1 MLFILLLLLLY
12 ARSNNNIIISYSLS
26 NNIIFICMYIP
37 LYINTRSNF
46 ICTRLHT
53 KLLYVHVPN
62 LQTRARTCIRLNR
75 PSKFSENRLKRS
87 FNVQTIKT
95 SKNSFLNFQKLSKT
109 FSFNVLTM
117 KILKIL
123 FTLSKKIIPAVNLSQ
138 TFRLKFTLL

>member
-1 MLFILLLLLLY
+1 MLFILLLLLY
-12 ARSNNNIIISYSLS
+12 ARSNNNIIISYTLS
-26 NNIIFICMYIP
+26 NINIFICMYIP

-75 PSKFSENRLKRS
+75 PSKFSENRLNVLLTSQQLKLRKIS
-87 FNVQTIKT
+87 F
-95 SKNSFLNFQKLSKT
+95 FNFQKLSKT

-123 FTLSKKIIPAVNLSQ
+123 FTRSKKNNPGRKFIPNLQ
-138 TFRLKFTLL
+138 A

>member
-1 MLFILLLLLLY
+1 MRSFVKKIISQCMLLIFLLLLY
-12 ARSNNNIIISYSLS
+12 THAVIISYTLFNNNI
-26 NNIIFICMYIP
+26 FKCMFIP

-75 PSKFSENRLKRS
+75 PSKFSEYRLKRS

-95 SKNSFLNFQKLSKT
+95 SKNSLFFINFQKLSKT
-109 FSFNVLTM
+109 FSFDVLT
-117 KILKIL
+117 
-123 FTLSKKIIPAVNLSQ
+123 
-138 TFRLKFTLL
+138 RKF

>member
-1 MLFILLLLLLY
+1 MLFILLLLLY
-12 ARSNNNIIISYSLS
+12 ARSNNNIIITYTLS
-26 NNIIFICMYIP
+26 NNNIFICMYIP
-37 LYINTRSNF
+37 LYINTRSYF

-62 LQTRARTCIRLNR
+62 LQTRVRTCIRLNR

-95 SKNSFLNFQKLSKT
+95 SKNSLFFINFQKLSKT

-123 FTLSKKIIPAVNLSQ
+123 FTLSKKNNPGRKFIPNLQ
-138 TFRLKFTLL
+138 A